1 MARRPHKH
9 SLDPRQL
16 DLFQPQADAPPA
28 TMTTAMSDPP
38 PEWDDP
44 NIAWPHADFLQDEVA
59 VLVFLYRWNDLE
71 DAYAADGLDP
81 FEQVKTGLLRGLKAM
96 TEAGKSIRNR
106 AFTVF
111 IGDTGPG
118 FSILAVAL
126 GTMDGKVAEFLG
138 PYLEVPGYWTTET
151 GVNGAGNLQLSPR
164 FRFDHGHVIE
174 YGDQGEE
181 GGTRIDDSNRC
192 GTGLTLYRRLALP
205 AEMMGSRKSV
215 YGRLRNAD
223 GEAGAKAAPK
233 RTRDTRE

>member
-28 TMTTAMSDPP
+28 KPTATSSPP

-44 NIAWPHADFLQDEVA
+44 NDAWPHTDFLQDHDA
-59 VLVFLYRWNDLE
+59 VLVFLYPWNDLE
-71 DAYAADGLDP
+71 DAYADDGLDA
-81 FEQVKTGLLRGLKAM
+81 FDQVKTALLRGLKAM

-118 FSILAVAL
+118 YSLLAIAL

-181 GGTRIDDSNRC
+181 GGSRIDDSNCC
-192 GTGLTLYRRLALP
+192 GTGLTLYLRLAMP
-205 AEMMGSRKSV
+205 AYMMGSRKSV
-215 YGRLRNAD
+215 YGRLRNA
-223 GEAGAKAAPK
+223 GADINLKAAPK
-233 RTRDTRE
+233 RAQETRE